1 MLLLFAQ
8 AVSDPDV
15 AAPGQRNAWLTSCA
29 REFPR
34 GRGFGLA
41 KPTPTRAAESASQA
55 RVLITN
61 DFLLHPIIADKSAVV
76 RMGQNVSR
84 TLVQNEYDAK
94 STGWRAYRMGLP
106 LIHREW
112 VVFFSFDHTLTSL
125 DGPPKL
131 GHALER
137 PSAGLTV
144 TSGRRGHADRLFPP
158 ILHKQ
163 AVFVWSQLRCDSR
176 VPRAISQEPLVYL
189 EAAYAADDEFLHGFR
204 HHICAGLDTPSAA
217 IDLRE
222 EALDFGWS
230 SSTQRSR
237 IMLK

>member
-1 MLLLFAQ
+1 MIEICLLTVLF
-8 AVSDPDV
+8 VFS
-15 AAPGQRNAWLTSCA
+15 
-29 REFPR
+29 
-34 GRGFGLA
+34 
-41 KPTPTRAAESASQA
+41 
-55 RVLITN
+55 
-61 DFLLHPIIADKSAVV
+61 
-76 RMGQNVSR
+76 
-84 TLVQNEYDAK
+84 
-94 STGWRAYRMGLP
+94 
-106 LIHREW
+106 REW

-204 HHICAGLDTPSAA
+204 HHICAGLECRSLAVATLIPRLVASSMQVEFKW
-217 IDLRE
+217 LR
-222 EALDFGWS
+222 
-230 SSTQRSR
+230 
-237 IMLK
+237 